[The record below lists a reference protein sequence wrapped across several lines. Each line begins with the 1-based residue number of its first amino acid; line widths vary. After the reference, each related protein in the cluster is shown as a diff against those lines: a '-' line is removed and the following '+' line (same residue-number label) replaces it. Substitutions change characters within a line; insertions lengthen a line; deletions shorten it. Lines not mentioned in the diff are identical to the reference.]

1 MTVTSSYLGHR
12 THSKSHVH
20 LCRLP
25 ALLSCHVRERWSR
38 TTPRNLIER
47 QHVVAACSDSVF
59 KFALRLLNLSST
71 TRTIVLS
78 HTSASVSIGQP
89 HNSLMP
95 LELNGFRVHI
105 ESDGKEL
112 PQYQV
117 KRVDATTTRCYIPS
131 EAGKVG
137 SGTSLRVAK
146 ELTLH
151 DVHRATRSSRLSSTL
166 HARLTMDS
174 SRISWLKES

>member
-1 MTVTSSYLGHR
+1 MTSSGAALMPRSREMVANNTQKLDRAPARGRSVFRFRVQVRAALAEPFLYHR
-12 THSKSHVH
+12 NHRVV
-20 LCRLP
+20 P
-25 ALLSCHVRERWSR
+25 HVR
-38 TTPRNLIER
+38 P
-47 QHVVAACSDSVF
+47 VF
-59 KFALRLLNLSST
+59 
-71 TRTIVLS
+71 
-78 HTSASVSIGQP
+78 IGHP

-117 KRVDATTTRCYIPS
+117 KRVGATTTRCYIPS

-137 SGTSLRVAK
+137 SGTSLRVAE
-146 ELTLH
+146 ELTFH
-151 DVHRATRSSRLSSTL
+151 DVHRATRSSRLSLTL
-166 HARLTMDS
+166 HARLTTDS